1 MKAVSNL
8 FIARSPAAIFWFLI
22 TCAAPLGT
30 AWYVQG
36 MISTV
41 RSLPQFVITSLPTF
55 QYMAPDLKT
64 ESVQQLH
71 SEQTRLAME
80 TIYNRG
86 PSGLDHS
93 DRRFKLFTDEV
104 LDVIN
109 AEIIAP
115 NVLMFRDTNSYQKV
129 EISSIDVVSKEGVGE
144 AITVAKGQLI
154 RTGVEG
160 STMVNKA
167 FNVEVHF
174 TWRSNP
180 SLTDHAMYP
189 LQCSEVVFF
198 PTTQTFP

>member
-1 MKAVSNL
+1 MRAVANI
-8 FIARSPAAIFWFLI
+8 FISRSPAAIFWFLV
-22 TCAAPLGT
+22 TCAAPLAT

-36 MISTV
+36 MIATV
-41 RSLPQFVITSLPTF
+41 RTLPQFVITTLPTF
-55 QYMAPDLKT
+55 QYMAPDFKS

-71 SEQTRLAME
+71 AAQTRLAME

-93 DRRFKLFTDEV
+93 DRRFKLFTDDV

-109 AEIIAP
+109 SEIIAP
-115 NVLMFRDTNSYQKV
+115 NVLLFRDTNSYQKV
-129 EISSIDVVSKEGVGE
+129 EISKIDVVSKEGVGE

-154 RTGVEG
+154 RAGVEG
-160 STMVNKA
+160 GTTVNKS

-180 SLTDHAMYP
+180 SLMDHALYP